1 MSESAKEISKKSKS
15 SFYYAFNLLPE
26 DKRDA
31 MNTVYAFCRKTD
43 DIVDENSDSTD
54 LKYEK
59 LRKWRIEF
67 EKSFSGH
74 SEFALLNKLGTT
86 ISNFNIPLDP
96 FFELIKGMEMDLQ
109 KDRYKSFDDL
119 QLYCYRVA
127 STVGLM
133 CIEIFGYKHP
143 STKQFAVDLGIAL
156 QMTNILRDIGKDAK
170 NGRIYLPQE
179 DLIKFNYSEQE
190 IMSLVYNDNFRD
202 LMIYESSRAKQYFN
216 SATANLDLDD
226 KKTMFAARA
235 MQHIYYKML
244 ENIIAA
250 DYDVFNNEIKVSK
263 FEKVGI
269 ALGVWAKYNLVI
281 NERCLIIGG
290 DFQV

>member
-59 LRKWRIEF
+59 LRRWRIEF

-86 ISNFNIPLDP
+86 ISKFNIPLDP

-170 NGRIYLPQE
+170 TGRIYLPQE
-179 DLIKFNYSEQE
+179 DIIKFNYTEQE
-190 IMSLVYNDNFRD
+190 ILSLVYNDNFRD

-250 DYDVFNNEIKVSK
+250 DYDVFNNDIKVSK

-269 ALGVWAKYNLVI
+269 ALGVWAKYNLVY
-281 NERCLIIGG
+281 
-290 DFQV
+290 

>member
-86 ISNFNIPLDP
+86 ISKFNIPLDP

-109 KDRYKSFDDL
+109 KDRYKSFEDL

-179 DLIKFNYSEQE
+179 DLMKFNYTEAE
-190 IMSLVYNDNFRD
+190 IISLIYNDNFRD
-202 LMIYESSRAKQYFN
+202 LMIYESGRAKQYFN
-216 SATANLDLDD
+216 SATSHLDLDD

-244 ENIIAA
+244 EKIIAV
-250 DYDVFNNEIKVSK
+250 DYDVYNNDIKISK
-263 FEKVGI
+263 FEKAGI
-269 ALGVWAKYNLVI
+269 ALGVWVKYNLVY
-281 NERCLIIGG
+281 
-290 DFQV
+290 

>member
-86 ISNFNIPLDP
+86 ISKFNIPLDP

-133 CIEIFGYKHP
+133 CIEIFGYKHE

-170 NGRIYLPQE
+170 NSRIYLPQE

-190 IMSLVYNDNFRD
+190 ILSMIYNNNFRD
-202 LMIYESSRAKQYFN
+202 LMIYESGRAKQYFN

-250 DYDVFNNEIKVSK
+250 DYDVFNNDIKVSK

-269 ALGVWAKYNLVI
+269 ALGVWAKYNLVY
-281 NERCLIIGG
+281 
-290 DFQV
+290 

>member
-26 DKRDA
+26 DKREA

-86 ISNFNIPLDP
+86 ISKFNIPLDP

-133 CIEIFGYKHP
+133 CIEIFGYKHA

-170 NGRIYLPQE
+170 NSRIYLPQE

-190 IMSLVYNDNFRD
+190 ILSMIYNNNFRD
-202 LMIYESSRAKQYFN
+202 LMIYESGRAKQYFN

-250 DYDVFNNEIKVSK
+250 DYDVFNNDIKVSK

-269 ALGVWAKYNLVI
+269 ALGVWAKYNLVY
-281 NERCLIIGG
+281 
-290 DFQV
+290 

>member
-1 MSESAKEISKKSKS
+1 MTESAKNIAKKSKS

-31 MNTVYAFCRKTD
+31 MNVVYAFCRKTD
-43 DIVDENSDSTD
+43 DIVDETGDPLD
-54 LKYEK
+54 VKYEK

-67 EKSFSGH
+67 ERAFSGH
-74 SEFALLNKLGTT
+74 SEFPLLNKLGKT
-86 ISNFNIPLDP
+86 ISKFNIPLDP
-96 FFELIKGMEMDLQ
+96 FFELIKGMEMDIQ

-143 STKQFAVDLGIAL
+143 STKKFAVDLGIAL
-156 QMTNILRDIGKDAK
+156 QLTNILRDISTDAE

-179 DLIKFNYSEQE
+179 DLQHFNYNESDL
-190 IMSLVYNDNFRD
+190 INKIYNKQFKD
-202 LMIYESSRAKQYFN
+202 LMMYETGRAKIYFN
-216 SATANLDLDD
+216 SATSHLDLDD

-244 ENIIAA
+244 EKIIDA
-250 DYDVFNNEIKVSK
+250 DYDVFNNNIKVSK
-263 FEKVGI
+263 VEKVGI
-269 ALGVWAKYNLVI
+269 ALGVWAKYKLVY
-281 NERCLIIGG
+281 
-290 DFQV
+290 